1 MEKKFETNLSIEDK
15 MLLIQDL
22 SARLP
27 YAVKVEHSSG
37 FIGTLQNINTL
48 HLYNGGDDIEDID
61 CDVDF
66 FGDSDYIGVEYFR
79 PYLFPMDSMTD
90 EQQKELNNIG
100 WYFDGDTIANSEN
113 YYSEYTNYITHID
126 CIGVIN
132 WLNKNHFDYRG
143 LIEKGLALDATNKN
157 IY

>member
-1 MEKKFETNLSIEDK
+1 MENKFETKLSIEDK
-15 MLLIQDL
+15 MLLIRDL

-48 HLYNGGDDIEDID
+48 HLYNGGDDIVDID

-66 FGDSDYIGVEYFR
+66 FGDGDYFKIEHFR
-79 PYLFPMDSMTD
+79 PYLFPLSSMTEKQKD
-90 EQQKELNNIG
+90 EYQYIV
-100 WYFDGDTIANSEN
+100 
-113 YYSEYTNYITHID
+113 NYISPDDTDNWQEGEFVYVGGQMRQLLYFYHI
-126 CIGVIN
+126 
-132 WLNKNHFDYRG
+132 NHLDYNNH
-143 LIEKGLALDATNKN
+143 IEKGLALDATNKN